1 MSELFSIK
9 MRSSKE
15 GSHISGAERIVGKD
29 GISAT
34 LSSLSSRALEHDKGE
49 SDFINIKIERLSSAR
64 RLKALQVTTY
74 EVDSVEAGHEKVREI
89 LSSAGVVRAKE
100 IIAMLASLDKPMR
113 GAMIVDVDTLER
125 LEPDKQRGIRAT
137 YMDDASV
144 LSAVVSSVKD
154 HYREAIV
161 LATKVL
167 SAPGMVGEVC
177 ISDDPSYTTGYVTTH
192 SSGYCRITKM
202 KVTGSSKGGRVFL
215 FRGERSLL
223 SETIHYLEKE
233 PVLVEDVCAITQS
246 KKESRYGSIES
257 ELEKLCEESLDRHAR
272 TIDPSLEILCSND
285 YLGLSRDSEV
295 IESAKRAA
303 QIYGAG
309 STGSRLVT
317 GTTFVHCELERHLA
331 SFKGAEDAI
340 LFQTGYMANVGTI
353 SALASKDDVIIS
365 DALNHASIIDGCRMS
380 RAHTIVYPHL
390 DMAALED
397 ILSRCGSFRRRLV
410 VSDAVFSMDG
420 DILDLPRYLEIC
432 RRYDAFSMI
441 DEAHSTGVL
450 GKTGRGIVEHFGCEH
465 PDISLGTLSKALGS
479 QGGYVAGKKS
489 ICEYL
494 RNKARSFIFSTSAC
508 PASVAAADAALSRL
522 EESPE
527 LVSRLR
533 ENVIYFVSELQKGG
547 LNVEDKGTAIV
558 PIVIGGEK
566 AALEAAAELEKQG
579 FLVSAIRYPTVA
591 RGSARLRC
599 AISAAHSRS
608 MLSSAALAISRIALA
623 TPR

>member
-15 GSHISGAERIVGKD
+15 GSHISGAERIVGKND
-29 GISAT
+29 ISAT

-49 SDFINIKIERLSSAR
+49 SDFINIKIERLSGAK
-64 RLKALQVTTY
+64 RLKALRVSTY
-74 EVDSVEAGHEKVREI
+74 EVDTVESGHKKVCEI
-89 LSSAGVVRAKE
+89 LTSAGIVRAEE
-100 IIAMLASLDKPMR
+100 IVAMLSELDKPMR

-125 LEPDKQRGIRAT
+125 LEPNKERGTRAT
-137 YMDDASV
+137 YMDDAST
-144 LSAVVSSVKD
+144 LSATVSSVKN

-167 SAPGMVGEVC
+167 SAPGIVGEVC
-177 ISDDPSYTTGYVTTH
+177 ISDDPGYTTGYVTTRQA
-192 SSGYCRITKM
+192 GYCRITKM
-202 KVTGSSKGGRVFL
+202 KDFGSSKGGRVFL
-215 FRGERSLL
+215 FRGDRGLL
-223 SETIHYLEKE
+223 PETIRYLEKE
-233 PVLVEDVCAITQS
+233 PVLVEDVCAIAPS
-246 KKESRYGSIES
+246 KNKSRYDSIEK
-257 ELEKLCEESLDRHAR
+257 ELEKICAESLDRHAI
-272 TIDPSLEILCSND
+272 TIDPSLEILCGND
-285 YLGLSRDSEV
+285 YLGFSRDTKV
-295 IESAKRAA
+295 IEAARRAA
-303 QIYGAG
+303 QVYGAG

-331 SFKGAEDAI
+331 SFKGAEDAV

-353 SALASKDDVIIS
+353 SALAGKDDVIIS

-390 DMAALED
+390 DMAGLED

-420 DILDLPRYLEIC
+420 DILELPRYLEIC

-450 GKTGRGIVEHFGCEH
+450 GKTGRGIVEHFGCAH

-479 QGGYVAGKKS
+479 QGGYVAGKRS
-489 ICEYL
+489 LCEYL

-508 PASVAAADAALSRL
+508 PSAVAAADAALSRL

-533 ENVIYFVSELQKGG
+533 ENVIYFVSELQKAG

-566 AALEAAAELEKQG
+566 AALEAAAELKKQG
-579 FLVSAIRYPTVA
+579 FLVRAIRYPTVA
-591 RGSARLRC
+591 KGSARLRC
-599 AISAAHSRS
+599 AISASHTRNV
-608 MLSSAALAISRIALA
+608 LSAAAVAISRVALA